1 MHPVTTTVPRQAISF
16 TFANAPDI
24 RNHSFPPSVLES
36 FTYPSR
42 VIALRNLIC
51 PFQRNAPGNLTHSS
65 HTNAPVVESLW
76 TVEACRKYLLP

>member
-42 VIALRNLIC
+42 VIALRNL
-51 PFQRNAPGNLTHSS
+51 
-65 HTNAPVVESLW
+65 
-76 TVEACRKYLLP
+76 